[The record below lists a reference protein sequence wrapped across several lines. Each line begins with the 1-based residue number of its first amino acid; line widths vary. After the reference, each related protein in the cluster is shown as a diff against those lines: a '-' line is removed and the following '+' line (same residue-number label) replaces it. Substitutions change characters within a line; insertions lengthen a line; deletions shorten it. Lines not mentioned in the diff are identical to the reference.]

1 MAPTSKRGRGGR
13 TSSRGTAR
21 PATRGASRGTSRGA
35 GRSAAKSGA
44 RRGAAKSS
52 QASRPP
58 ESYGGAVNRLG
69 SSNYQ
74 SKLREADIAR
84 ARKAFKSGT
93 SVNDLA
99 RKFDVHPSTMS
110 RALRGLTFGHVKQVR
125 PVRTR
130 ADVA

>member
-1 MAPTSKRGRGGR
+1 MATSKRGRSGR
-13 TSSRGTAR
+13 SSSRGASKTGS
-21 PATRGASRGTSRGA
+21 RGASRAGAKSASRG
-35 GRSAAKSGA
+35 GA
-44 RRGAAKSS
+44 RSS

-74 SKLREADIAR
+74 SKLRETDIAR
-84 ARKAFKSGT
+84 ARKAFKSGS

-130 ADVA
+130 NGG

>member
-13 TSSRGTAR
+13 SST
-21 PATRGASRGTSRGA
+21 RGTSRTGA
-35 GRSAAKSGA
+35 KTASKRSGAKSA
-44 RRGAAKSS
+44 SKRGAAKSS

-84 ARKAFKSGT
+84 ARKAFRSGT

>member
-1 MAPTSKRGRGGR
+1 MASTSKRGRGGR
-13 TSSRGTAR
+13 SS
-21 PATRGASRGTSRGA
+21 TRSASKSASRGSSRAGA
-35 GRSAAKSGA
+35 KSASKRSGA
-44 RRGAAKSS
+44 RSS
-52 QASRPP
+52 QAARPP

-74 SKLREADIAR
+74 SKLRETDIAR
-84 ARKAFKSGT
+84 ARKAFRSGT

-130 ADVA
+130 ADVG

>member
-13 TSSRGTAR
+13 SS
-21 PATRGASRGTSRGA
+21 TRGASKTGSRGA
-35 GRSAAKSGA
+35 PRTGTRGGAKSASKRGAGA
-44 RRGAAKSS
+44 RSS
-52 QASRPP
+52 QAARPP

-130 ADVA
+130 ADVG